1 MLNNC
6 HLSRLVREQAARY
19 GMRTAL
25 SYRDYGRDC
34 WVSVSWQE
42 FAAKAAAVSR
52 SLLEWGT
59 EVQENIAVFSQNK
72 PECLYVDFG
81 AYALRAVTIPF
92 YATSSGAQVA
102 YMVNDAGVRCLFVG
116 EQVQYDVAMGVVA
129 QCPTLEKIVIF
140 DRDVVR
146 KEHDSISVFF
156 DEFLEIGKNGDFE
169 AQLHERDAA
178 ASFDD
183 LANILY
189 TSGTTGASKG
199 VMLTYGMYHEG
210 FRVNDIAVPVT
221 ENDVV
226 LNFLP
231 FTHIFERAWSYLC
244 LAEGAQLAV
253 NLRPTDVLRSLQEVH
268 PTCMSSVP
276 RFWEKVYQGVMEKMD
291 NGSAVE
297 RRLIAMALKTGER
310 CWVDYRS
317 KGLTPPLGL
326 RLKYAFYEKTIIR
339 LLRKTLGLE
348 RANFFPTA
356 GAAVSPHVERFVH
369 AAGINMVVGYG
380 LTETTA
386 TVSCDVMGK
395 VVSLGSVGRIVDGL
409 EIKFGENNEILLRG
423 KTVTPGYYK
432 KEQNTKE
439 AIDGDGWFHT
449 GDAGYMK
456 DGELYLTERIKDLF
470 KTSNG
475 KYIAPQMIE
484 TKLTIDKYVEQAV
497 VVADKHK
504 FVSAIIVPDYALL
517 ERFAAEHGL
526 ECGDR
531 EALCRHPEVVAMI
544 AARIETLQ
552 QDLAHY
558 EKVKRFVLLSRPFTM
573 ETGELTNTL
582 KVKRN
587 VVYERY
593 AALIERMYAE
603 AEQEHHA

>member
-6 HLSRLVREQAARY
+6 HLSRLLREQSARY
-19 GMRTAL
+19 GTRTAL

-34 WVSVSWQE
+34 WIPVSWND
-42 FAAKAAAVSR
+42 FAAKADAVSR
-52 SLLEWGT
+52 ALLEWGT
-59 EVQENIAVFSQNK
+59 GVQENIAVFSQNK

-81 AYALRAVTIPF
+81 AYALRAVTVPF
-92 YATSSGAQVA
+92 YATSSGAQIA
-102 YMVNDAGVRCLFVG
+102 YMINDAEVRCLFVG
-116 EQVQYDVAMGVVA
+116 EQQQYDVAMGVVA

-146 KEHDSISVFF
+146 KEHDLISIFF
-156 DEFLEIGKNGDFE
+156 DEFVEIGASKDYE
-169 AQLHERDAA
+169 AQLRERDAA

-199 VMLTYGMYHEG
+199 VMLTYGMYREG
-210 FRVNDIAVPVT
+210 FRVNDIAVPIT
-221 ENDVV
+221 ENDVA

-244 LAEGAQLAV
+244 LAEGAQLAI
-253 NLRPTDVLRSLQEVH
+253 NLRPTDILKSLQEVH

-276 RFWEKVYQGVMEKMD
+276 RFWEKVYQGVMDKMD
-291 NGSAVE
+291 NGTAVE
-297 RRLIAMALKTGER
+297 RSLISMALKTGER
-310 CWVDYRS
+310 CWTDYRS

-326 RLKYAFYEKTIIR
+326 RLKYAFYDKTIIR

-356 GAAVSPHVERFVH
+356 GAAVSPQVERFVH
-369 AAGINMVVGYG
+369 AAGINMIVGYG

-386 TVSCDVMGK
+386 TVSCDVVGT
-395 VVSLGSVGRIVDGL
+395 VISSGSVGRIVDGL
-409 EIKFGENNEILLRG
+409 EVKFGENNEILLRG
-423 KTVTPGYYK
+423 KTITPGYYK
-432 KEQNTKE
+432 KERSTKE
-439 AIDGDGWFHT
+439 AFDADGWFHT
-449 GDAGYMK
+449 GDAGYLK

-484 TKLTIDKYVEQAV
+484 AKLTIDKYVEQAV
-497 VVADKHK
+497 IVADRHK
-504 FVSAIIVPDYALL
+504 FVSALIVPDYTLL
-517 ERFAAEHGL
+517 ERFAEERAIEA
-526 ECGDR
+526 DSR
-531 EALCRHPEVVAMI
+531 EALCSHPEVINMI
-544 AARIETLQ
+544 AARIDTLQ

-558 EKVKRFVLLSRPFTM
+558 EKVKRFALLPRPFTM

-593 AALIERMYAE
+593 AEKIEQMYAE
-603 AEQEHHA
+603 AEQEHQA